1 MAGSASAVA
10 GLLREPSESGGDL
23 GLVRRGSQAIGLA
36 IGPESPVE
44 IALANLCR
52 GDLAPRQVGA
62 RVLGQLEDA
71 LPGRHRRVL
80 AVDPIQDVPEAVE
93 RCAGNRRVVEA
104 DHPLVDGA
112 RVRVLTVLEERVG
125 TAKEIDRGR
134 PIERSG
140 RERR

>member
-23 GLVRRGSQAIGLA
+23 GLVPRGSQAIGLA

-44 IALANLCR
+44 IALANLRR

-80 AVDPIQDVPEAVE
+80 AIDPIPDVPEAVA
-93 RCAGNRRVVEA
+93 RCGRDRR
-104 DHPLVDGA
+104 
-112 RVRVLTVLEERVG
+112 
-125 TAKEIDRGR
+125 
-134 PIERSG
+134 
-140 RERR
+140 